1 MTKNNDFSDVVV
13 NAQIMLNDLDKVVE
27 VSKAV
32 NEVNENFVTTM
43 NLIKVYLVNYFTI
56 IKKNQEKEN
65 EYRN

>member
-27 VSKAV
+27 VSKTV
-32 NEVNENFVTTM
+32 NEVNENFITTM

-56 IKKNQEKEN
+56 IKESQEEEN